1 MFGPTSGRDL
11 VLSLALL
18 PLVYSTIFLPT
29 LGQTLPPPTPT
40 ATATFVPTPTA
51 TLAPTVAP
59 TEAPQPSLERTPV
72 FRHPVV
78 EGAEEAGL
86 FDHDGAR
93 GSVVFYD
100 GRRSAGTFYFE
111 CAAVGGAVIGC
122 AEAATDEASCPD
134 EAEMW
139 YDNHK
144 GVDYEYAQDWRT
156 GSACDR
162 ERFGDLTA
170 PVYAPTA
177 GRVSY
182 VGWGKYNGNFII
194 VNHDVNGDG
203 DYNNDGLRSYYLHF
217 ADDGIAVYQ
226 GQILAEGD
234 LLGTGGMTGL
244 SWTPHLHF
252 EVQRYIDGAWR
263 SVDPLGWCGEGDD
276 PWPYLNYPLWQDA
289 TEASE

>member
-1 MFGPTSGRDL
+1 L
-11 VLSLALL
+11 VLYLAAL
-18 PLVYSTIFLPT
+18 PLIYSLVFLPT
-29 LGQTLPPPTPT
+29 LPQTLPTPTPT
-40 ATATFVPTPTA
+40 ATATMAPPPTA

-72 FRHPVV
+72 FRRPVV
-78 EGAEEAGL
+78 AGAVESGL
-86 FDHDGAR
+86 FDHDPAP

-100 GRRSAGTFYFE
+100 GRTSAGSFSFD

-122 AEAATDEASCPD
+122 AEAAFNEASCSD
-134 EAEMW
+134 YAEMW
-139 YDNHK
+139 YDNHR
-144 GVDYEYAQDWRT
+144 GVDYEYAHNWHT

-162 ERFGDLTA
+162 ERFRGLTA
-170 PVYAPTA
+170 PVYAPAA

-182 VGWGKYNGNFII
+182 VGWGRYNGNFII
-194 VNHDVNGDG
+194 VNHDLNGDG
-203 DYNNDGLRSYYLHF
+203 DYGNDGLRSLYLHF
-217 ADDGIAVYQ
+217 ADEGIAVYQ

-234 LLGTGGMTGL
+234 LLGMGGMTGL

-263 SVDPLGWCGEGDD
+263 SVDPFGWYGDGDD

-289 TEASE
+289 TQAPG

>member
-1 MFGPTSGRDL
+1 MFVPSNGRGL
-11 VLSLALL
+11 LLSLAAF
-18 PLVYSTIFLPT
+18 PLVYSLIFLPT
-29 LGQTLPPPTPT
+29 LAQTGPTPTPTSTPT
-40 ATATFVPTPTA
+40 ATAVPTA
-51 TLAPTVAP
+51 TSTPTPVP

-86 FDHDGAR
+86 FDHDQTR

-100 GRRSAGTFYFE
+100 GRTSQGGFFFA
-111 CAAVGGAVIGC
+111 CPAVGGATVGC
-122 AEAATDEASCPD
+122 SEPAADEAVCPD
-134 EAEMW
+134 QAEMW

-144 GVDYEYAQDWRT
+144 GVDYEYAADWRT
-156 GSACDR
+156 GDSCDR
-162 ERFGDLTA
+162 ERFAGLTA
-170 PVYAPTA
+170 PVYAPAA

-182 VGWGKYNGNFII
+182 VGWGKYNGNFVIL
-194 VNHDVNGDG
+194 NHDLNGDG
-203 DYNNDGLRSYYLHF
+203 DYSNDGLRSYYLHF

-226 GQILAEGD
+226 GQIVAEGD

-263 SVDPLGWCGEGDD
+263 SVDPFGWYGDGDD
-276 PWPYLNYPLWQDA
+276 PWPYLNYPLWREDA
-289 TEASE
+289 P